1 MMKKIKFICI
11 VTVIAILAMSGFF
24 IYTPKTSADNWY
36 DNNWSYRKKITIDH
50 TKAPN
55 TDQLDFP
62 VLISLIDS
70 DLQARSMNSGYDI
83 FFTDSTGIAK
93 LPYER
98 EQYASE
104 TGTLVAW
111 VKIANLSH
119 IDDTVIY
126 MYYGNAESSDQQDS
140 AGGVW
145 DSNFQ
150 SVWHSKD
157 NGVATIS
164 DSTANASTGTKY
176 GLAGPVETV
185 GKIGNAQSY
194 NGVDDYISV
203 VSLQALSGSFTISVW
218 AKVSEGDQCT
228 DNASCTVIG
237 TRSPDDA
244 SFDFKF
250 DTGNIIHGDI
260 GDGGDWIT
268 TSADVDPGNFSYSTD
283 TWYQITYA
291 VTPTGYKIY
300 IDGNEVA
307 SGSYDE
313 GAPLFFDSTHSIF
326 IGQVGY
332 GEEWFNG
339 AIDEVRISNIARSA
353 DWIQTEYNNE
363 NNPSTFYSLSSEESI
378 PVYTLTYTAGANG
391 SITGTSPQT
400 VNYNASGSE
409 VSAVPA
415 TGYHFTAWSD
425 DSTANP
431 RTDANVI
438 ADISVTANFEIDTHT
453 LTYTAGANGSI
464 TGTSPQTVNYNASGS
479 EVSAVPATGYHF
491 TAWSDD
497 STANPRTDANVIAD
511 ISVTANFEIDTP
523 SGGGGGGGG
532 SFFAPVAPS
541 PIPVLVIPEQ
551 STKDLNVV
559 PVSDVEPIKQIK
571 QNNIPEP
578 AAETFIK
585 NPVQV
590 KKILE
595 KKIISEP
602 IIEIKPQDTKTIVD
616 NSKENKPRIIININ
630 SFVASLGVVWKNIFS
645 FVLSFFHLGK

>member
-438 ADISVTANFEIDTHT
+438 ADISVTANFEIDT
-453 LTYTAGANGSI
+453 
-464 TGTSPQTVNYNASGS
+464 
-479 EVSAVPATGYHF
+479 
-491 TAWSDD
+491 
-497 STANPRTDANVIAD
+497 
-511 ISVTANFEIDTP
+511 P